1 MRWILLVGIILIP
14 GMVRAG
20 ENPQALESLTT
31 AYWVRSY
38 EIPDYYK
45 TVAAA
50 IPDKDPQSAFRRWQ
64 ERLKSLGARRITLK
78 SVISGWRGRNAEFP
92 ARGQSVWEIPTSSVA
107 ALVGLLNS
115 EPKLEF
121 MNVRDRP
128 YLPHSEF
135 LSKRE
140 ALLGEIAGNPPL
152 LDSDPIRSL
161 VEKELQTLNILLHK
175 DDRARDTTALLISF
189 GLPGGIPP
197 LVDFPDH
204 RLQNVGGAWARAE
217 IEFRNAEV
225 NLSTRTSPYTP
236 QYWKRSALM
245 GTPLRVF
252 NVILQVKDSKT
263 AREKVDKLQK
273 KFKID
278 LKGFNTSGAYVTT
291 VGNLTLGS
299 GVPIAIE
306 SSRAMTLKKKLI
318 SIGDIATWTP
328 ASGGQEDYAAAA
340 EKFTLLKT
348 EARSLATTLKMAPA
362 TRTLVNSE
370 IERLRPYADKNAA
383 AQGKE
388 VIVVF
393 IKSP

>member
-1 MRWILLVGIILIP
+1 
-14 GMVRAG
+14 
-20 ENPQALESLTT
+20 
-31 AYWVRSY
+31 
-38 EIPDYYK
+38 
-45 TVAAA
+45 
-50 IPDKDPQSAFRRWQ
+50 
-64 ERLKSLGARRITLK
+64 
-78 SVISGWRGRNAEFP
+78 
-92 ARGQSVWEIPTSSVA
+92 
-107 ALVGLLNS
+107 
-115 EPKLEF
+115 
-121 MNVRDRP
+121 
-128 YLPHSEF
+128 
-135 LSKRE
+135 
-140 ALLGEIAGNPPL
+140 
-152 LDSDPIRSL
+152 
-161 VEKELQTLNILLHK
+161 
-175 DDRARDTTALLISF
+175 
-189 GLPGGIPP
+189 
-197 LVDFPDH
+197 
-204 RLQNVGGAWARAE
+204 
-217 IEFRNAEV
+217 
-225 NLSTRTSPYTP
+225 
-236 QYWKRSALM
+236 M